1 MIKKISQKKRISEK
15 DIKLFAEASGD
26 YNPIHLDHEY
36 AKNSFFKKRIA
47 HGLLTGSH
55 VSALIANELPG
66 PGSIYLS
73 QTFKFLK
80 PVFIDQEVTTCISI
94 DDLDKNIY
102 YLDCKCFVGDELVLE
117 GKAKVLK
124 P

>member
-1 MIKKISQKKRISEK
+1 MINEISKKRKISEK
-15 DIKLFAEASGD
+15 DIQLFAEASGD
-26 YNPIHLDHEY
+26 YNPIHLDHKY

-55 VSALIANELPG
+55 ISALIANELPG

-80 PVFIDQEVTTCISI
+80 PVFINDEVTTCISI
-94 DDLDKNIY
+94 DDIDKNIY
-102 YLDCKCFVGDELVLE
+102 YLDCKCFVRNELVLE